1 MRGEKISYSAQ
12 LSGRSEYRRLCSQAR
27 GYAGRN
33 QRETPAE
40 RTGRDVDSERYSI
53 PGLENPQ
60 RQIETLKPGLLQP
73 ENSACQI
80 FLKDPSE
87 SKSARPAISTIFV
100 EIRRF
105 TAKQRKNDGDTR
117 EQSIH

>member
-1 MRGEKISYSAQ
+1 MNIADYT
-12 LSGRSEYRRLCSQAR
+12 RRL
-27 GYAGRN
+27 GEYAGRN
-33 QRETPAE
+33 QRETLAE
-40 RTGRDVDSERYSI
+40 RTGHNADSERYSI
-53 PGLENPQ
+53 PSLENPKK
-60 RQIETLKPGLLQP
+60 QIEMLKPGLLQQ